1 MVTKWMMYE
10 GREDRSKSGSEAA
23 GRNDEFI
30 SNYLG
35 DYVVYILSKESLQ
48 NANHMYSI

>member
-1 MVTKWMMYE
+1 MVTKEMTYE
-10 GREDRSKSGSEAA
+10 GREDRTKSESEAA

-35 DYVVYILSKESLQ
+35 CYVAYILSKESLQ
-48 NANHMYSI
+48 NASHM